1 MTFSTWFVSFVLFL
15 CAVFCG
21 VSCTHSAA
29 LEALDTLCDSRP
41 ALHQV
46 QQAVDRKDPY
56 LAVKL
61 LRAFVEQHADDE
73 QAKAVLRMLEEE
85 LAVTPAP

>member
-1 MTFSTWFVSFVLFL
+1 MSIYAWFASFVLLL
-15 CAVFCG
+15 CSVFAD
-21 VSCTHSAA
+21 VACTHSAA

-46 QQAVDRKDPY
+46 QEAVDRKDPY

-61 LRAFVEQHADDE
+61 LRAFVEQHKDDSRARE
-73 QAKAVLRMLEEE
+73 VLALLEKE
-85 LAVTPAP
+85 LGFSP